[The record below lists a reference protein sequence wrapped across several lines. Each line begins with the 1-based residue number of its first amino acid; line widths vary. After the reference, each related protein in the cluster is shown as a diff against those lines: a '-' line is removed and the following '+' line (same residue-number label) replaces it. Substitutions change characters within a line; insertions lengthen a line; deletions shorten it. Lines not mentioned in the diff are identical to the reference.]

1 MTSAWRP
8 WAMALTLTSCSCCC
22 ALAADGAALD
32 LGTRDPTQMPAT
44 LQQALRPDM
53 ADRSAGETLPQPF
66 FIMSHGGKLTVIHK
80 AHRLHVGDELDNA
93 RIVRI
98 DNDAVW
104 LRESGQVKK
113 VAIYPDVMK
122 RPTAPTASS
131 HQRHRRSPAAKKDA
145 P

>member
-1 MTSAWRP
+1 MRSSWLSSTL
-8 WAMALTLTSCSCCC
+8 ALILLCSGTCVV
-22 ALAADGAALD
+22 AADGASSD
-32 LGTRDPTQMPAT
+32 LGTRDPTQMPPA
-44 LQQALRPDM
+44 LQQAATPGTAVD
-53 ADRSAGETLPQPF
+53 AAAETLTQPF
-66 FIMSHGGKLTVIHK
+66 FIMSHGGRLTVIHK

-98 DNDAVW
+98 DTDAVW

-113 VAIYPDVMK
+113 VAIYPDVIK

-131 HQRHRRSPAAKKDA
+131 HQRHRRSTAAKKDA